1 MLLSHLALFVEYHL
15 MLLMQFQLVQIIL
28 QVQHSPLY
36 VDIHFIRVDSA
47 RKGDACGERF
57 A

>member
-1 MLLSHLALFVEYHL
+1 MLLSHLTLSVEYHL
-15 MLLMQFQLVQIIL
+15 VLHMLFQLVQRIL

-47 RKGDACGERF
+47 RKGEACGERF

>member
-15 MLLMQFQLVQIIL
+15 VLHMQFQLVQIIL

-47 RKGDACGERF
+47 RKGDAYGERF